1 MKGDKI
7 EREGNQYLHMRKMK
21 TKLDVGDVS
30 IHLSNLFNG
39 DPVLGNKM
47 TNQFLFTINQIINW
61 WFCCFHSI
69 GPATN
74 RILNS
79 NSKLFLEEIQPALEV
94 SISEVFTDIANRIT
108 LKFTYDE
115 LFPWIFFFFF

>member
-1 MKGDKI
+1 MKGDKV
-7 EREGNQYLHMRKMK
+7 ERNGKKYLHMRKMK

-39 DPVLGNKM
+39 DPIL
-47 TNQFLFTINQIINW
+47 
-61 WFCCFHSI
+61 

-79 NSKLFLEEIQPALEV
+79 NSKIFLEEIQPALES
-94 SISEVFTDIANRIT
+94 SISEVFTEIANRIT

-115 LFPWIFFFFF
+115 LFP